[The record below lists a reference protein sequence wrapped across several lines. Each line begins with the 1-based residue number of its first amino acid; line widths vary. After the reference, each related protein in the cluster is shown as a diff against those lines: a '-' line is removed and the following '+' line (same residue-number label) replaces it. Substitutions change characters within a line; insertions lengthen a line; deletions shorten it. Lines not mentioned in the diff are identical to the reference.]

1 MTAIKGKKRVETG
14 NTHFALRPR
23 IPRVFFCVSPLFRRC
38 SVYLFRPR
46 YSNYRIHVQQSSLK
60 KKLFFLFFFI
70 SQKRNKYVCCLR
82 THDLIQYTSFYQNAK
97 KKKRKLNDY
106 RQSFHSHTFLYTDR
120 MHMFWIPNNMK
131 TN

>member
-1 MTAIKGKKRVETG
+1 MPQVLLLCMYNTRTVWWPGWRAGENKGKPIIFNLIGNINEITTTVMTAIKGKKRVETG

-82 THDLIQYTSFYQNAK
+82 THDLI
-97 KKKRKLNDY
+97 
-106 RQSFHSHTFLYTDR
+106 
-120 MHMFWIPNNMK
+120 
-131 TN
+131 